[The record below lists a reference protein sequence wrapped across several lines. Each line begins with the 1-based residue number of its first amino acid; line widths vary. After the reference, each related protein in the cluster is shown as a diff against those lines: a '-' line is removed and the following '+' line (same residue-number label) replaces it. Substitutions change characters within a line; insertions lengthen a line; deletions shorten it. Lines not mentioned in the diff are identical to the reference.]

1 MCYSGN
7 HKERSTRQGSKA
19 TKGQVINMQ
28 YFTTSIEDMVNTVAG
43 DYAQDFDIDAIV
55 DEYIAAF
62 DVKLE
67 ELGCMCS
74 MHSDGS
80 ITDWD
85 WADEPGWA
93 ERHITDDAD
102 LDAIRD
108 SIDLGA
114 IMAAH
119 DDTAA

>member
-1 MCYSGN
+1 
-7 HKERSTRQGSKA
+7 
-19 TKGQVINMQ
+19 MQ
-28 YFTTSIEDMVNTVAG
+28 YFNTSIEDMVNTVAG
-43 DYAQDFDIDAIV
+43 DYAQDFDTDAIV

-62 DVKLE
+62 DAKLE

-74 MHSDGS
+74 LHADGS

-93 ERHITDDAD
+93 ERHIPDDAD

-108 SIDLGA
+108 GIDLGA

>member
-1 MCYSGN
+1 M
-7 HKERSTRQGSKA
+7 
-19 TKGQVINMQ
+19 INMQ